1 MNQFQKDFSKGY
13 ACAVAQIIDQHGEDS
28 IAEDI
33 FQCNFMSIKTMRS
46 IGVDEYD
53 IKLLKPIVKEI
64 ERKKKLMGS

>member
-13 ACAVAQIIDQHGEDS
+13 ACAVAQIIDQHKEDS

-33 FQCNFMSIKTMRS
+33 FLCNFMSIKTMRS
-46 IGVDEYD
+46 ISVDEYD